1 MINIQE
7 MEQQAYTRDAEL
19 YNAIISLKRGD
30 ISAFDIIYQHTCKFM
45 FYKAD
50 ISALLSSLQILVW
63 QILVILFHAMKIKR
77 LSSIMYVFI

>member
-7 MEQQAYTRDAEL
+7 MEQQAYTRDEEL
-19 YNAIISLKRGD
+19 YNAIISLKKGD

-50 ISALLSSLQILVW
+50 ISALLSSLQILV
-63 QILVILFHAMKIKR
+63 ILFHAMKIKR

>member
-50 ISALLSSLQILVW
+50 ISALLSSLQILV
-63 QILVILFHAMKIKR
+63 ILFHAMKIKR

>member
-1 MINIQE
+1 
-7 MEQQAYTRDAEL
+7 MEQQAYTRDEEL
-19 YNAIISLKRGD
+19 YNAIISLKKGD

-50 ISALLSSLQILVW
+50 ISALLSSLQILV
-63 QILVILFHAMKIKR
+63 ILFHAMKIKR